1 MRPLVTKGSGR
12 PLSGLRIGVF
22 GKGGSG
28 KSTVTCFLAMALQE
42 TGYTVLVLDADST
55 NVGLASALA
64 VNRKPDP
71 LLEYFGGMV
80 FSGGSVTCPVDDPT
94 VLEGARLS
102 LSDLPPRFRG
112 MSSAGIL
119 LLVAGKLGALGP
131 GAGCDGPVAKIA
143 RDLRVEDR
151 GPDPVT
157 LVDYKAGFED
167 AARGALTSVDWALV
181 VVDPTCAAVQMAV
194 HLALMVADIRRG
206 VPPATRHLQRADLA
220 ALAVRL
226 FREARVRG
234 AASVLNRVP
243 SPETEGY
250 LRVALRGSGAPVL
263 AVFGQDAGVADQWLR
278 GGRLRSAGLRKAAG
292 ALARQLEARV
302 GEAAREALARSTGRA
317 ARAPAM
323 EGSP

>member
-1 MRPLVTKGSGR
+1 VRPLVTKGSGR

-112 MSSAGIL
+112 
-119 LLVAGKLGALGP
+119 
-131 GAGCDGPVAKIA
+131 
-143 RDLRVEDR
+143 
-151 GPDPVT
+151 
-157 LVDYKAGFED
+157 
-167 AARGALTSVDWALV
+167 
-181 VVDPTCAAVQMAV
+181 
-194 HLALMVADIRRG
+194 

-302 GEAAREALARSTGRA
+302 GEAAGEALARSTGRA